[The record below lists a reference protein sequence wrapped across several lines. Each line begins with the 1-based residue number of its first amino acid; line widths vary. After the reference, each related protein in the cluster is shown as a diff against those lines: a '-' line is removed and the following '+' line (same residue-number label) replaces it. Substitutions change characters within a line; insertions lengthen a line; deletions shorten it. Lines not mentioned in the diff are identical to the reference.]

1 MNYLI
6 FCTNDILP
14 SVLILGNILFKIYHI
29 LFRNKVRQI
38 SDGTLINIQ
47 IISCCRSDFCLGIVG
62 CNPWAVVEYF
72 VTLVLIVILFVQ
84 THNGLNIMELE
95 SVHDTYKKE
104 LERVC
109 EKHQIELD
117 ETELRH
123 RNETKRLCAE
133 NQSEIS
139 NLKQTLKSLYETEL
153 DKIKN
158 NHEHEIRE
166 LKEQFERHLNDL
178 KDCDLDTLTKRIE
191 DDITKTQ
198 TKHKKIVS
206 YLVNE
211 IYKLKKVILLLLL
224 LYVIKMFIIICI
236 SRQS

>member
-1 MNYLI
+1 MRRNGI
-6 FCTNDILP
+6 FCDAGINSYIIFTDT
-14 SVLILGNILFKIYHI
+14 
-29 LFRNKVRQI
+29 RQI
-38 SDGTLINIQ
+38 
-47 IISCCRSDFCLGIVG
+47 
-62 CNPWAVVEYF
+62 
-72 VTLVLIVILFVQ
+72 
-84 THNGLNIMELE
+84 NIMELE
-95 SVHDTYKKE
+95 SVHETYKKE

-109 EKHQIELD
+109 EKHRIELD

-166 LKEQFERHLNDL
+166 LKEQFERHLNDF
-178 KDCDLDTLTKRIE
+178 KDSDLDTLTKRIE

-206 YLVNE
+206 CLFNE
-211 IYKLKKVILLLLL
+211 INKLKNVILLILL
-224 LYVIKMFIIICI
+224 LYVMKIFIIICI
-236 SRQS
+236 SRQL